1 MDIQTIRL
9 ADPLWV
15 HILTQLRHD
24 VFHLPE
30 YMSVEAQRIQAVP
43 EAFWAVEGDKQFFV
57 PYLIRSCQK
66 LFGTTLVSDPISD
79 VVSPYGYPGI
89 LLNEAAKQDRDFLKL
104 ALEQLITT
112 LRSQQICSAFFRL
125 HPILSED
132 FTQIYPPEICQETGV
147 IVGIDLTQSEQ
158 EIWRQTRSD
167 HRKDINRHKRS
178 GLIVRMVD
186 VEQHLPEFL
195 EVYRETMN
203 RVNAAQMYYFDSDFF
218 CGLLALNEKL
228 HLCVVEIENQVASA
242 CLIMECCGV
251 VSSFLSG
258 TKNQFLK
265 LAPEKLLFD
274 YVRFWAKE
282 RGNQVF
288 NMGGGVGSS
297 KDGVYYFKAGFSDQR
312 HPFLTL
318 RLVIDPEQYTRLV
331 CLRADQLQVE
341 SEHLLNVGF
350 FPAYRCS
357 NGALQNMQKEAI
369 VQADKELQTV

>member
-1 MDIQTIRL
+1 MDSQTIRL
-9 ADPLWV
+9 DDPLWV

-30 YMSVEAQRIQAVP
+30 YMSIEAQRIQAVP
-43 EAFWAVEGDKQFFV
+43 EAFWAVDREKQFFV
-57 PYLIRSCQK
+57 PYLIRSCQE
-66 LFGTTLVSDPISD
+66 LFGPDLVSDPVYD

-89 LLNEAAKQDRDFLKL
+89 LLNEAAKQDQNFLKL
-104 ALEQLITT
+104 ALEQLTEK
-112 LRSQQICSAFFRL
+112 LRSQHICSAFFRL

-147 IVGIDLTQSEQ
+147 VVGIDLTQSEQ

-178 GLIVRMVD
+178 GLIAKMVD

-195 EVYRETMN
+195 EIYRETMD
-203 RVNAAQMYYFDSDFF
+203 RVNAAQMYYFDQDFF
-218 CGLLALNEKL
+218 HSLLALKEKL
-228 HLCVVEIENQVASA
+228 HLCIVEVENQIASA

-288 NMGGGVGSS
+288 NMGGGVGSA

-312 HPFLTL
+312 YPFLTL
-318 RLVIDPEQYTRLV
+318 RLVVDPEQYTRLV
-331 CLRADQLQVE
+331 HLQAALLQVDP
-341 SEHLLNVGF
+341 EHLLNVSF
-350 FPAYRCS
+350 FPTYRCS
-357 NGALQNMQKEAI
+357 SKALEKIQKEAI
-369 VQADKELQTV
+369 AQANKELQTV